1 MKTTIIIFV
10 FCLCLAITSPAFA
23 QEFRTFN
30 QIPTPGRAPDGA
42 KPVQSIESVSASS
55 IQNAAEQ
62 IVNAWNSGN
71 ISQNL
76 AENFYD
82 KTRLLDSINTNVPKD
97 ATIRLLSLQ
106 GGQTLNQYERINTSG
121 KKEII
126 STISVNANTQ
136 IEFNDAQKGFRRLE
150 GTNEYVLR
158 IVEEVE

>member
-1 MKTTIIIFV
+1 MKSILCIFIISLV
-10 FCLCLAITSPAFA
+10 FISSVFA

-30 QIPTPGRAPDGA
+30 QINTPGVAPDGA
-42 KPVQSIESVSASS
+42 KPVQSIESVSSS
-55 IQNAAEQ
+55 AIKNAAQQ

-97 ATIRLLSLQ
+97 ASIRLLSIQ
-106 GGQTLNQYERINTSG
+106 GGQTINQFERINADG

-126 STISVNANTQ
+126 STVSVNVNTQ
-136 IEFNDAQKGFRRLE
+136 INFNDVQKGFRRLE
-150 GTNEYVLR
+150 GLNEYILR
-158 IVEEVE
+158 ITEVAE